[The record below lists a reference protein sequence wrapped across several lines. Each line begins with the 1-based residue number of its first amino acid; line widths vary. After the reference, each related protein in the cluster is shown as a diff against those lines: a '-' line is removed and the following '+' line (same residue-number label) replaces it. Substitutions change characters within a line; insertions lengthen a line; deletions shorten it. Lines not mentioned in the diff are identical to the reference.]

1 MPEININTTQNVPIN
16 FQIATIG
23 HRIGAYCVDLGIK
36 IAYILFIHNFVIAN
50 MGIDGFTM
58 DDWSIMSIYIV
69 LYLPVT
75 FYSIVQ
81 ETTMEGQ
88 TFGKKLLSIR
98 VVKMDGYQ
106 ASFIDFLTRWV
117 FRIIDIS
124 LSFCVIGGFAA
135 SVSKIHQRLGDIA
148 AGTAVIQL
156 KSDVNISHTILEE
169 IKEDYQPKYPEVVRF
184 SDNDM
189 RIIKE
194 TYIIARKNND
204 VVMISKLV
212 RKIEEVSGI
221 KADMEELRFISTVIR
236 DYNFYTGEI

>member
-23 HRIGAYCVDLGIK
+23 HRVGAYGIDLGIK
-36 IAYILFIHNFVIAN
+36 MAYILFVNYIIIDN
-50 MGIDGFTM
+50 MGITQFTM
-58 DDWSIMSIYIV
+58 DNWSIMSVYII

-75 FYSIVQ
+75 FYSIIQ

-88 TFGKKLLSIR
+88 TFGKKLMSIR

-106 ASFIDFLTRWV
+106 ASFMDFLIRWV
-117 FRIIDIS
+117 FRIVDVTFS
-124 LSFCVIGGFAA
+124 LCIIGGFTAMI
-135 SVSKIHQRLGDIA
+135 SKIHQRLGDIA

-156 KSDVNISHTILEE
+156 KNNINISHTILEE
-169 IKEDYQPKYPEVVRF
+169 IKDDYQPRYPEVVRF

-194 TYIIARKNND
+194 TYITARKNND
-204 VVMISKLV
+204 TLMISKLV
-212 RKIEEVSGI
+212 KKIEEVSGI
-221 KADMEELRFISTVIR
+221 KADMEELRFISTIIR